1 MNKKI
6 TILGYELAIAFNMAV
21 QIEFEDLSGHP
32 FDFDILDTQKA
43 TMQLCYASLK
53 ASNENVPFTF
63 DEMIKQLGVE
73 ETANLK
79 MAVIEAMNDWFN
91 VPKVLQDQQAQK
103 QSGDTEKN

>member
-6 TILGYELAIAFNMAV
+6 TILENELAIAFNMAV
-21 QIEFEDLSGHP
+21 QIEFEDQSGHP

-79 MAVIEAMNDWFN
+79 TAVIEAMNEWFN
-91 VPKVLQDQQAQK
+91 VPKVLQEQQQK
-103 QSGDTEKN
+103 QSEDAAKN

>member
-6 TILGYELAIAFNMAV
+6 TILGNELSIAFNMAV

-79 MAVIEAMNDWFN
+79 TAVIEAMNDWFN
-91 VPKVLQDQQAQK
+91 VPKVLQEQQQK